1 MDHVRRSGE
10 NEKKVFE
17 AVKKLLLLQII
28 TLQQ

>member
-10 NEKKVFE
+10 NEKVFE